1 MLDIINEPS
10 HYHRNSIDVIKFSE
24 LQFDKKE
31 LQGFYRINILK
42 YVTRFDRKNKVEDL
56 KKAQF
61 YLDKLIKLNEPII
74 NNIGDINNI
83 MRDSN

>member
-1 MLDIINEPS
+1 MIDNINEPN

-74 NNIGDINNI
+74 NNI
-83 MRDSN
+83 